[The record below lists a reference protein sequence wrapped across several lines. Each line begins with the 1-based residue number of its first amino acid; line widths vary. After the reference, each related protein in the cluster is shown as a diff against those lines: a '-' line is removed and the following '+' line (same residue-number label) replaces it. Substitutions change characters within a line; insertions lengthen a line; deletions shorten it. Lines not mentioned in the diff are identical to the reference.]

1 MEMSGALKVGMEVS
15 GTLKVG
21 VEVSGAQKV
30 GMEVSGTLKVGV
42 EVSGAQKVG
51 EEMLGRMVEDRKLN
65 DRLNMR
71 IGVHSGKVFSGL
83 LGVCKWQYDVWS
95 HDVII
100 ANHMEQAGLPGQVH
114 VTKKTLEFL
123 GSEYRF
129 RSGNGA
135 RRSSFLKK
143 NNIETFFI
151 VSKDGA
157 VDNHSVRNLRNGVDI
172 SIGGASRRRMVF
184 MDDNLQS
191 YQQTLRMADEQ
202 MKDAIS
208 NMQVGVYD
216 RWRFRETFINPLCLT
231 FEDLRWEL
239 PFIKQPDP
247 LFKFYVGC
255 ALAIVLG
262 MMAIQGISMPS
273 TTRHMFTP
281 DRYSDHW
288 MPWAGFGVAICLLLS
303 LLPLTWSHYIW
314 NKWQDPHQELE
325 VINDPRNR
333 LVMFLYKSSLKV
345 VWSSPTRI
353 FLYLI
358 MCSTLTG
365 CAMLELVIFL
375 CYVLELLECDI
386 DVEQGKKNL
395 NKTMTTLSLS
405 MEEEV
410 LMSQCLPPW
419 QVTETCSLVIIMS
432 FLFLR
437 IHFQLKLL
445 VGCLIVGFFS
455 WAVWFLNPELFSQ
468 GETWNPGMHPMVAHV
483 LSIVFLTVTLHL
495 LDRQT
500 EYMNRLDYKWKR
512 QLAVEQEEGTTTHMV
527 NKMLLENILP
537 VHVAKLYLNTNRS
550 YGELYHEEYN
560 TVAVMF
566 ATITGY
572 ALWDEDNPYGNN
584 QRTSLIVLNHIIC
597 DFDKV
602 GYLWDNIM
610 CDFDKVGYL
619 YDNIMCDFDKV
630 GYLWDNIMCDFDKVG
645 YLWDNIMCDFDKV
658 GYLWDNI
665 MCDFDKVGYLWDNI
679 MCDFDKVGY
688 LWDNIMCDFDKVGYL
703 WDNIMCDFDKVGYL
717 WDNIMCDFDKVGYL
731 WDNIMCDFDKVG
743 YLWDNIMCDFDKV
756 GYLWDNIMCDFDKVG
771 YLWDNIMCDFDKVG
785 YLWDNIMCDF
795 DKVGYLWD
803 NIMCDFDKVGYL
815 WDNIMCDFDKVGYLW
830 DNIMCDF
837 DKVGYLWDNIMC
849 DFDKVGY
856 LWDNIMCDFDKVGYL
871 WDNIMCDFDKVG
883 YLWDNIMCD
892 FDKVGYLWDNIMC
905 DFDKVGYLWDN
916 IMCDF
921 DKVGYLW
928 DNIMCDFDKVGYLW
942 DNIMCDFDKVGY
954 LWDNIMCDFDKV
966 GYLWDNIMCDF
977 DKVGYLW
984 DNIMCDFDKVGYLW
998 DNIMCDF
1005 DKVGYLWDNIMCD
1018 FDKVGYLWDNI
1029 MCDFDKVGYLWDN
1042 IMCDFDKVG
1051 YLWDNIM
1058 CDFDKVGY
1066 LWDNIMCDFDKVG
1079 YLWDNIMCDFDK
1091 VGYLWDNIMCDF
1103 DKVGY
1108 LWDNIMCDFDKVGY
1122 LWDNI
1127 MCDFDK
1133 VGYLWDNI
1141 MCDFDKVGYL
1151 WDNIMCDFDKVGY
1164 LWDNIMCDFDKVGY
1178 LWDNIM
1184 CDSDKVGYLWDNIMC
1199 DFDKVGYLWDS
1210 IMCDF
1215 DKVAYLWDNI
1225 ICDSDKLLFDPSC
1238 LRVEKIKMAGWTYMA
1253 ACGLDPGR
1261 RDSNLSLSR
1270 QTYLEHVLV
1279 VLARFATKM
1288 MRVLVRHTVGQD
1300 FTLRVGISHG
1310 KVTAGVVGSRK
1321 PLYDIW
1327 GDAVNMASR
1336 MDSTGESGR
1345 IQVPAET
1352 ARVLREE
1359 GVSCTQRGITFVK
1372 GKGDMM
1378 TYFVDTDEELR
1389 LVSDNHPNTGGP
1401 LETQSQ
1407 NDPEEFITRL

>member
-1 MEMSGALKVGMEVS
+1 
-15 GTLKVG
+15 
-21 VEVSGAQKV
+21 
-30 GMEVSGTLKVGV
+30 
-42 EVSGAQKVG
+42 
-51 EEMLGRMVEDRKLN
+51 
-65 DRLNMR
+65 
-71 IGVHSGKVFSGL
+71 
-83 LGVCKWQYDVWS
+83 
-95 HDVII
+95 
-100 ANHMEQAGLPGQVH
+100 
-114 VTKKTLEFL
+114 
-123 GSEYRF
+123 
-129 RSGNGA
+129 
-135 RRSSFLKK
+135 
-143 NNIETFFI
+143 
-151 VSKDGA
+151 
-157 VDNHSVRNLRNGVDI
+157 
-172 SIGGASRRRMVF
+172 
-184 MDDNLQS
+184 
-191 YQQTLRMADEQ
+191 
-202 MKDAIS
+202 
-208 NMQVGVYD
+208 
-216 RWRFRETFINPLCLT
+216 
-231 FEDLRWEL
+231 
-239 PFIKQPDP
+239 
-247 LFKFYVGC
+247 
-255 ALAIVLG
+255 
-262 MMAIQGISMPS
+262 
-273 TTRHMFTP
+273 MFTP

-365 CAMLELVIFL
+365 CAMLEL
-375 CYVLELLECDI
+375 LECDI

-405 MEEEV
+405 MEEQV

-495 LDRQT
+495 LDRQVSADNLAVLETNTDLT

-602 GYLWDNIM
+602 GYLWE
-610 CDFDKVGYL
+610 
-619 YDNIMCDFDKV
+619 NIMCDFDKV
-630 GYLWDNIMCDFDKVG
+630 GYLWENIMCDFDKLLPVS
-645 YLWDNIMCDFDKV
+645 LNRDVCPQ
-658 GYLWDNI
+658 
-665 MCDFDKVGYLWDNI
+665 
-679 MCDFDKVGY
+679 
-688 LWDNIMCDFDKVGYL
+688 
-703 WDNIMCDFDKVGYL
+703 
-717 WDNIMCDFDKVGYL
+717 
-731 WDNIMCDFDKVG
+731 
-743 YLWDNIMCDFDKV
+743 
-756 GYLWDNIMCDFDKVG
+756 
-771 YLWDNIMCDFDKVG
+771 
-785 YLWDNIMCDF
+785 
-795 DKVGYLWD
+795 
-803 NIMCDFDKVGYL
+803 
-815 WDNIMCDFDKVGYLW
+815 
-830 DNIMCDF
+830 
-837 DKVGYLWDNIMC
+837 
-849 DFDKVGY
+849 
-856 LWDNIMCDFDKVGYL
+856 
-871 WDNIMCDFDKVG
+871 
-883 YLWDNIMCD
+883 
-892 FDKVGYLWDNIMC
+892 
-905 DFDKVGYLWDN
+905 
-916 IMCDF
+916 
-921 DKVGYLW
+921 
-928 DNIMCDFDKVGYLW
+928 
-942 DNIMCDFDKVGY
+942 
-954 LWDNIMCDFDKV
+954 
-966 GYLWDNIMCDF
+966 
-977 DKVGYLW
+977 
-984 DNIMCDFDKVGYLW
+984 
-998 DNIMCDF
+998 
-1005 DKVGYLWDNIMCD
+1005 
-1018 FDKVGYLWDNI
+1018 
-1029 MCDFDKVGYLWDN
+1029 
-1042 IMCDFDKVG
+1042 
-1051 YLWDNIM
+1051 
-1058 CDFDKVGY
+1058 
-1066 LWDNIMCDFDKVG
+1066 
-1079 YLWDNIMCDFDK
+1079 
-1091 VGYLWDNIMCDF
+1091 
-1103 DKVGY
+1103 
-1108 LWDNIMCDFDKVGY
+1108 
-1122 LWDNI
+1122 
-1127 MCDFDK
+1127 
-1133 VGYLWDNI
+1133 
-1141 MCDFDKVGYL
+1141 
-1151 WDNIMCDFDKVGY
+1151 
-1164 LWDNIMCDFDKVGY
+1164 
-1178 LWDNIM
+1178 
-1184 CDSDKVGYLWDNIMC
+1184 
-1199 DFDKVGYLWDS
+1199 
-1210 IMCDF
+1210 
-1215 DKVAYLWDNI
+1215 
-1225 ICDSDKLLFDPSC
+1225 LLFDPSC

-1270 QTYLEHVLV
+1270 QTYSEHVLV

-1359 GVSCTQRGITFVK
+1359 GVSCTRRGITFVK

-1389 LVSDNHPNTGGP
+1389 LVSDNHPNTGGQ

-1407 NDPEEFITRL
+1407 SDHEEFITRL